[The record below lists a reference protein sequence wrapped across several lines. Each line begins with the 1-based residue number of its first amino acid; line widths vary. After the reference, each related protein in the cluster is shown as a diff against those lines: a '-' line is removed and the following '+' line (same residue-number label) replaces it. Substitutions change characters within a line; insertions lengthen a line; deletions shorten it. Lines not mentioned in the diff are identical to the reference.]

1 MSLYIEAYKNLANEI
16 IILAARDY
24 KAALKKEH
32 RLSRTK
38 DENERCTAAIRAQQ
52 IIKEVTRFFESSWFE
67 LLSDANGPLL
77 LANIRKMTMQEILEK
92 EEFKERGAFGDD
104 DDKSEDGDN
113 FDEFWYAEDTEEE
126 ESTK

>member
-32 RLSRTK
+32 RLSRAK
-38 DENERCTAAIRAQQ
+38 DENVRCNAAIRAQQ

-92 EEFKERGAFGDD
+92 EESKERGAFGDD
-104 DDKSEDGDN
+104 DDESEDGDN